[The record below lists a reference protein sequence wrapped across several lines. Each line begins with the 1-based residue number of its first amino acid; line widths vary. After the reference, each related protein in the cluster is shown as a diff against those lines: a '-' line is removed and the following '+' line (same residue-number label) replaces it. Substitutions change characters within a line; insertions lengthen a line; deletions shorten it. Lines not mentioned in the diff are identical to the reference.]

1 MDLTLIALWVHVPF
15 VTAWV
20 GLAMFEVFVAA
31 TPGLTAEQRARML
44 AWFRPFIIVSI
55 AVIMVTGI
63 RQTMDNPFV
72 PVDSYS
78 TLKELRERTYGLSL
92 FWKHVFVVISFVL
105 TLAVHFVFAPRLAA
119 VPATVGAVAPSDPT
133 PAALRPVLWLS
144 VLNLL
149 ACIAILLLATR
160 MVWELH

>member
-1 MDLTLIALWVHVPF
+1 MDLTLISLWVHVPF

-20 GLAMFEVFVAA
+20 GLAMFDVFVVA
-31 TPGLTAEQRARML
+31 TPGLAAEQRARML
-44 AWFRPFIIVSI
+44 AWFRPFIVVAIV
-55 AVIMVTGI
+55 VIMVTGI

-72 PVDSYS
+72 PVDSFT
-78 TLKELRERTYGLSL
+78 TLEELRERTYGLSL
-92 FWKHVFVVISFVL
+92 FWKHIFVVISLVL
-105 TLAVHFVFAPRLAA
+105 TLAVHFVFAPRLVA
-119 VPATVGAVAPSDPT
+119 VPATAGGAAPAG
-133 PAALRPVLWLS
+133 PAPVALRPVLWLS